1 MSTPA
6 THLPDSAPV
15 STPLR
20 FVTAASLF
28 DGHDAAINIMRRLI
42 QAQGTEVVHLGHNR
56 SVEDVV
62 RAALQ
67 EDADAIA
74 LSSYQ
79 GGHVEYFKYMVDMLR
94 ERNAGHIRVFGG
106 GGGTIT
112 PEEIRELQEY
122 GVERIYHPNDGMH
135 MGLVAMIEDVVR
147 RAAHARNSGLATRN
161 PGQLANLSLDDEIGV
176 GRMLSALED
185 GLFSEAEL
193 VVLRKQWA
201 SPLVHGSRVPGPGSR
216 LPPVIGITGTGG
228 AGKSSVTDELL
239 NRFLQHFPAMR
250 IGVIAVDPTRRRT
263 GGALL
268 GDRIRMNSLRSKRV
282 FMRSMATRRQ
292 HVATNE
298 VLRDCIAFMKGVGF
312 DLIIVETAGIGQSD
326 SEIVDLVDFPVYVM
340 TSDYGAAS
348 QLEKIDMI
356 DFAELIVLN
365 KYDRRGAE
373 DALRDVRKQWKRNRV
388 AFQTADE
395 DVPVYPTIAS
405 QFNDPGIT
413 WMFVN
418 LCRLLR
424 EKLGVGSGS
433 GSDDQGAG
441 LAPPAVVGGT
451 SVASS
456 SPTAA
461 GRKKLATKVPPTL
474 ITSAAAAHSG
484 TASAANDAD
493 GTSEFAAGAATS
505 RCSFTPTTDTA
516 LKEPR
521 ATVLIP
527 GQRVRY
533 LAEIAEQGR
542 AINKAIE
549 TQSEIADRAQSYW
562 QSLRDLD
569 DPALPTALDTYPPAA
584 LVFYANAAARS
595 AGAAPRS
602 SSSYA
607 DFPTCGDRRY
617 GVPERR
623 TTRFQWEVRRDESAE
638 AKAQSEGGPRTAAV
652 SPKAAI
658 TADRTLVTLRQR
670 YNAAIASLS
679 PEALSQLRAWP
690 ERLKSITDEFT
701 EYQVRDKAIRVE
713 NYRDSLSH
721 QKIPKIA
728 APTYR
733 SWGELLTF
741 LGKENLPGFYPYTGG
756 VYPYRRSGEDPI
768 RMFAGEGTPER
779 TNRRFHYLSVGQPA
793 ARLSTAF
800 DSVTLYGEDPA
811 ERPDIFG
818 KIGNSGVSI
827 ATLDDMKKLYS
838 GFDLCAPTTSVSM
851 TINGP
856 APMILA
862 MFMNTAIDQQVEKY
876 LREDESRW
884 SDAQAKIKTFFDGR
898 PRPEYSGTLPQ
909 TNDGLGLALLGITGD
924 QLVEPEVYENIKAN
938 TLSTVRG
945 TVQADI
951 LKEDQAQNTC
961 IFSTEFALRMM
972 GDIQQ
977 YFVDQKVRNFYSVSI
992 SGYHIAEAGANPIS
1006 QLAFTL
1012 SNGFTIVEY
1021 YLARGMHIDDFAPN
1035 LSFFFSNGMDP
1046 EYTVIG
1052 RVARRIW
1059 ARAMRERYGAAPRS
1073 QMMKYHIQT
1082 SGRSLHAQEIQ
1093 FNDIRTTLQALYALF
1108 DNCNSLH
1115 TNAYDEAITTPT
1127 EESVRRAVAIQMII
1141 NKELGLN
1148 FCENPWQG
1156 SFIVDKLTDI
1166 VEEAVYKE
1174 FEAISE
1180 RGGVLGAMD
1189 TMYQRGKIQ
1198 EESMYYE
1205 HKKHDGS
1212 LPLVGVNTFL
1222 PKEHAGDIVTE
1233 IELIRSTPD
1242 EKGQQITNV
1251 KAYQE
1256 NRNGLPH
1263 NPFVLTEPKAKAP
1276 TQQANLSKD
1285 ERASEPTASGTRNL
1299 TFLQQTARARQNV
1312 FTALME
1318 AVKTHSLGQISHALY
1333 DVGGEYRRNM

>member
-1 MSTPA
+1 MSSPA
-6 THLPDSAPV
+6 KHVPASAPQTET
-15 STPLR
+15 TPLR

-28 DGHDAAINIMRRLI
+28 DGHDAAINIMRRII
-42 QAQGTEVVHLGHNR
+42 QSQGAEVIHLGHNR

-94 ERNAGHIRVFGG
+94 ERGAGHVRVFGG

-112 PEEIRELQEY
+112 PEEIRELQAY
-122 GVERIYHPNDGMH
+122 GVERIYHPNDGMKL
-135 MGLVAMIEDVVR
+135 GLVEMIEDVMNR
-147 RAAHARNSGLATRN
+147 TRAAVDQRVETAASKVDV
-161 PGQLANLSLDDEIGV
+161 DDEISIGH
-176 GRMLSALED
+176 MLSTIEEGRLGD
-185 GLFSEAEL
+185 AEL
-193 VVLRKQWA
+193 ERLRKEWKLAGKQT
-201 SPLVHGSRVPGPGSR
+201 
-216 LPPVIGITGTGG
+216 PVLGLTGTGG
-228 AGKSSVTDELL
+228 AGKSSVVDELL
-239 NRFLQHFPAMR
+239 LRFLHAFPEMR
-250 IGVIAVDPTRRRT
+250 IAVLAVDPTRRRS

-268 GDRIRMNSLRSKRV
+268 GDRIRMNSLRSHRV
-282 FMRSMATRRQ
+282 YMRSMATRRQ
-292 HVATNE
+292 HAATSV
-298 VLRDCIAFMKGVGF
+298 VLHDCIDFLKSQPY
-312 DLIIVETAGIGQSD
+312 DLVIVETAGIGQSD

-356 DFAELIVLN
+356 DFADLVVLN
-365 KYDRRGAE
+365 KFDKRGAE
-373 DALRDVRKQWKRNRV
+373 DALRDVRKQWKRNHT
-388 AFQTADE
+388 AFGVKDD

-405 QFNDPGIT
+405 QFNDPGVT
-413 WMFVN
+413 WMFTN
-418 LCRLLR
+418 LCRLMR
-424 EKLGVGSGS
+424 EKLH
-433 GSDDQGAG
+433 
-441 LAPPAVVGGT
+441 L
-451 SVASS
+451 
-456 SPTAA
+456 
-461 GRKKLATKVPPTL
+461 
-474 ITSAAAAHSG
+474 
-484 TASAANDAD
+484 
-493 GTSEFAAGAATS
+493 GAATS
-505 RCSFTPTTDTA
+505 KAGQPALEPSSSRGGQGGVAPAEAGCSWAPQLDTT

-527 GQRVRY
+527 GARVRY

-542 AINKAIE
+542 AINKGIE
-549 TQSEIADRAQSYW
+549 TQAEFASKAQHYYESLKELGDDKLPRPLDLYGSADLHAE
-562 QSLRDLD
+562 
-569 DPALPTALDTYPPAA
+569 
-584 LVFYANAAARS
+584 
-595 AGAAPRS
+595 
-602 SSSYA
+602 
-607 DFPTCGDRRY
+607 GDR
-617 GVPERR
+617 
-623 TTRFQWEVRRDESAE
+623 S
-638 AKAQSEGGPRTAAV
+638 
-652 SPKAAI
+652 
-658 TADRTLVTLRQR
+658 LVTLRQR
-670 YNAAIASLS
+670 YNAALKELS
-679 PEALSQLRAWP
+679 HEAIHQLREWP
-690 ERLKSITDEFT
+690 ALYQSVTADVN
-701 EYQVRDKAIRVE
+701 EYKVRDKVIRVD
-713 NYRDSLSH
+713 NYRESLSH
-721 QKIPKIA
+721 QKIPKV
-728 APTYR
+728 APPK
-733 SWGELLTF
+733 SKDWGELVTF
-741 LGKENLPGFYPYTGG
+741 LGKENLPGHYPYTGG
-756 VYPYRRSGEDPI
+756 VYPYRRSGEDPT

-779 TNRRFHYLSVGQPA
+779 TNRRFHYLSQGGA
-793 ARLSTAF
+793 ATRLSTAF

-811 ERPDIFG
+811 PRPDIYG
-818 KIGNSGVSI
+818 KIGNSGVNI

-838 GFDLCAPTTSVSM
+838 GFDLSAPSTSVSM

-862 MFMNTAIDQQVEKY
+862 MFMNTAIDQNVEKY
-876 LREDESRW
+876 LKADDARW
-884 SDAQAKIKTFFDGR
+884 AEAEKKIAKLYEGR
-898 PRPEYSGTLPQ
+898 QRPQYLGELPKG
-909 TNDGLGLALLGITGD
+909 NDGLGLGLLGVSGD
-924 QLVEPEVYENIKAN
+924 ELVDAETYARIKIE
-938 TLSTVRG
+938 TLTQVRG

-977 YFVDQKVRNFYSVSI
+977 YFVDHKVRNFYSVSI

-1021 YLARGMHIDDFAPN
+1021 YLARGMKVDDFAPN

-1059 ARAMRERYGAAPRS
+1059 ARAMRERYGASPRS

-1093 FNDIRTTLQALYALF
+1093 FNDIRTTLQAMYALF

-1148 FCENPWQG
+1148 FNENPWQG
-1156 SFIVDKLTDI
+1156 SYVVDTLTDL

-1212 LPLVGVNTFL
+1212 LPLIGVNTFL
-1222 PKEHAGDIVTE
+1222 PKDHGGEIATE
-1233 IELIRSTPD
+1233 IELIRSTEE
-1242 EKGQQITNV
+1242 EKGAQIAHV
-1251 KAYQE
+1251 KMYGEA
-1256 NRNGLPH
+1256 RNALVPGSLR
-1263 NPFVLTEPKAKAP
+1263 T
-1276 TQQANLSKD
+1276 
-1285 ERASEPTASGTRNL
+1285 
-1299 TFLQQTARARQNV
+1299 LQDTARERGNV
-1312 FTALME
+1312 FERLME
-1318 AVKTHSLGQISHALY
+1318 AVKYNSLGQISHALY
-1333 DVGGEYRRNM
+1333 EVGGEYRRNM

>member
-6 THLPDSAPV
+6 PHLPQTQTETS
-15 STPLR
+15 PLR

-42 QAQGTEVVHLGHNR
+42 QAQGAEVIHLGHNR

-94 ERNAGHIRVFGG
+94 ERGAGHIRVFGG

-112 PEEIRELQEY
+112 PEEIRELQAY
-122 GVERIYHPNDGMH
+122 GVERIYHPNDGMK
-135 MGLVAMIEDVVR
+135 MGLVEMIEDVVR
-147 RAAHARNSGLATRN
+147 RAGDARDTAPAADDASV
-161 PGQLANLSLDDEIGV
+161 PGIGDEIAI
-176 GRMLSALED
+176 GRMLSRLED
-185 GLFSEAEL
+185 GAFGDAEL
-193 VVLRKQWA
+193 AHLRRQWQLA
-201 SPLVHGSRVPGPGSR
+201 GGRT
-216 LPPVIGITGTGG
+216 PVIGITGTGG

-239 NRFLQHFPAMR
+239 NRFLASFPQMR
-250 IGVIAVDPTRRRT
+250 IAVVSVDPTRRRT

-268 GDRIRMNSLRSKRV
+268 GDRIRMNSLRSPRV
-282 FMRSMATRRQ
+282 YMRSMATRRQ
-292 HVATNE
+292 HAAINT
-298 VLRDCIAFMKGVGF
+298 VLRDCIGF
-312 DLIIVETAGIGQSD
+312 LKSLAYDLVIVETAGIGQSD
-326 SEIVDLVDFPVYVM
+326 SEIVDLVDFPMYVM
-340 TSDYGAAS
+340 TSDFGAPS
-348 QLEKIDMI
+348 QLEKIDML
-356 DFAELIVLN
+356 DYAELVVLN
-365 KYDRRGAE
+365 KFDKRGAE

-388 AFQTADE
+388 AFAMKDE

-405 QFNDPGIT
+405 QFNDPGIS
-413 WMFVN
+413 WMFAN

-424 EKLGVGSGS
+424 DKR
-433 GSDDQGAG
+433 GAG
-441 LAPPAVVGGT
+441 NAE
-451 SVASS
+451 
-456 SPTAA
+456 
-461 GRKKLATKVPPTL
+461 
-474 ITSAAAAHSG
+474 AAAQGGCDWMPAI
-484 TASAANDAD
+484 D
-493 GTSEFAAGAATS
+493 
-505 RCSFTPTTDTA
+505 TT

-527 GQRVRY
+527 GSRVRY

-542 AINKAIE
+542 AINARIE
-549 TQSEIADRAQSYW
+549 SQAEVAERAQGCW
-562 QSLRDLD
+562 QALKELD
-569 DPALPTALDTYPPAA
+569 DAALPAA
-584 LVFYANAAARS
+584 LDLYPADALTDAAADTSLR
-595 AGAAPRS
+595 
-602 SSSYA
+602 
-607 DFPTCGDRRY
+607 
-617 GVPERR
+617 
-623 TTRFQWEVRRDESAE
+623 
-638 AKAQSEGGPRTAAV
+638 
-652 SPKAAI
+652 
-658 TADRTLVTLRQR
+658 TLRQR
-670 YNAAIASLS
+670 YNDAVQSLDS
-679 PEALSQLRAWP
+679 EALRLLREWP
-690 ERLKSITDEFT
+690 ARLKSITDEVN
-701 EYQVRDKAIRVE
+701 EYQVRGKTIRVE
-713 NYRDSLSH
+713 NYRESLSH
-721 QKIPKIA
+721 QQIPKIA

-733 SWGELLTF
+733 SWGELLVF
-741 LGKENLPGFYPYTGG
+741 LQKENLPGSYPYTGG

-779 TNRRFHYLSVGQPA
+779 TNRRFHYLSLGQPA

-811 ERPDIFG
+811 PRPDIYG
-818 KIGNSGVSI
+818 KIGNSGVNI
-827 ATLDDMKKLYS
+827 PTLDDMKKLYS

-876 LREDESRW
+876 LKADPARW
-884 SDAQAKIKTFFDGR
+884 AEAEKKIAAMFEGR
-898 PRPEYSGTLPQ
+898 ARPQYHGELPP
-909 TNDGLGLALLGITGD
+909 TNNGLGLGLLGVTGD
-924 QLVEPEVYENIKAN
+924 QLVDADTYARIKAE

-977 YFVDQKVRNFYSVSI
+977 YFVDHGVRNFYSVSI

-1021 YLARGMHIDDFAPN
+1021 YLARGMKIDDFAPN

-1059 ARAMRERYGAAPRS
+1059 ARAMRERYGANERS

-1198 EESMYYE
+1198 EESLYYE

-1212 LPLVGVNTFL
+1212 LPLVGVNMFL
-1222 PKEHAGDIVTE
+1222 PKEHAGEVATE
-1233 IELIRSTPD
+1233 IELIRSTEE
-1242 EKGQQITNV
+1242 EKGQQIENV
-1251 KAYQE
+1251 RNWQR
-1256 NRNGLPH
+1256 NRNALAPAGETSHSHEVAGSACSDAGVHDGHGL
-1263 NPFVLTEPKAKAP
+1263 AY
-1276 TQQANLSKD
+1276 
-1285 ERASEPTASGTRNL
+1285 
-1299 TFLQQTARARQNV
+1299 LQNTARERRNV
-1312 FTALME
+1312 FAALIE

>member
-6 THLPDSAPV
+6 SQIDSTATAAQPDAS
-15 STPLR
+15 PLR

-42 QAQGTEVVHLGHNR
+42 QSQGAEVIHLGHNR

-67 EDADAIA
+67 EDADGIA

-79 GGHVEYFKYMVDMLR
+79 GGHVEYFKYMVDMLK
-94 ERNAGHIRVFGG
+94 ERGAGHIRVFGG

-112 PEEIRELQEY
+112 PEEIRELQAY
-122 GVERIYHPNDGMH
+122 GVERIYHPNDGMK
-135 MGLVAMIEDVVR
+135 MGLVEMIEDVVG
-147 RAAHARNSGLATRN
+147 RASAARDSGFGSRDSAQQT
-161 PGQLANLSLDDEIGV
+161 PDIDDEIGI
-176 GRMLSALED
+176 GRVLSAIED
-185 GLFSEAEL
+185 GVYSESEL
-193 VVLRKQWA
+193 ALMRKGWQKPRSSD
-201 SPLVHGSRVPGPGSR
+201 SPIPNPQSHPAT
-216 LPPVIGITGTGG
+216 PVIGITGTGG

-239 NRFLQHFPAMR
+239 NRFLASFPQMR
-250 IGVIAVDPTRRRT
+250 IAVISVDPTRRRS

-268 GDRIRMNSLRSKRV
+268 GDRIRMNSLRSHRV
-282 FMRSMATRRQ
+282 YMRSMATRRQ
-292 HVATNE
+292 NVATNA
-298 VLRDCIAFMKGVGF
+298 VLKDCIGF
-312 DLIIVETAGIGQSD
+312 LKSLAYDLVIVETAGIGQSD
-326 SEIVDLVDFPVYVM
+326 SEIVDLVDFPMYVM

-356 DFAELIVLN
+356 DYAELIVLN
-365 KYDRRGAE
+365 KYDKRGAE
-373 DALRDVRKQWKRNRV
+373 DALRDIRKQWKRNRV

-405 QFNDPGIT
+405 QFNDPGVS
-413 WMFVN
+413 WMFAN
-418 LCRLLR
+418 LCRLLC
-424 EKLGVGSGS
+424 EKTGVG
-433 GSDDQGAG
+433 A
-441 LAPPAVVGGT
+441 
-451 SVASS
+451 
-456 SPTAA
+456 
-461 GRKKLATKVPPTL
+461 
-474 ITSAAAAHSG
+474 
-484 TASAANDAD
+484 ASAANGASHDDAN
-493 GTSEFAAGAATS
+493 GIAAKAA
-505 RCSFTPTTDTA
+505 PTTALACDFRPNLDTS

-527 GQRVRY
+527 GARVRY
-533 LAEIAEQGR
+533 LAEIAESGR
-542 AINKAIE
+542 RINSDIE
-549 TQSEIADRAQSYW
+549 RQAEAADRAQAMW
-562 QSLRDLD
+562 QALQELEDPQLPKALDLYHSDDLQPARNTNASSFAGEVGAQRAPAAGAGMATVVDSPSPAVPADPVQAGIAPDPNAVAPAEAGAHGRSGSGSATSLD
-569 DPALPTALDTYPPAA
+569 DQ
-584 LVFYANAAARS
+584 RS
-595 AGAAPRS
+595 GQSKSGSHGRGNDERVDRS
-602 SSSYA
+602 
-607 DFPTCGDRRY
+607 
-617 GVPERR
+617 
-623 TTRFQWEVRRDESAE
+623 
-638 AKAQSEGGPRTAAV
+638 
-652 SPKAAI
+652 
-658 TADRTLVTLRQR
+658 LLTLRQR
-670 YNAAIASLS
+670 YNDAIQ
-679 PEALSQLRAWP
+679 ALSSESLKLLREWP
-690 ERLKSITDEFT
+690 QRLKSITDEFT
-701 EYQVRDKAIRVE
+701 EYQVRDKSIKVD

-728 APTYR
+728 APTYT

-741 LGKENLPGFYPYTGG
+741 LGKENLPGSYPYTGG
-756 VYPYRRSGEDPI
+756 VYPYRRTGEDPI

-811 ERPDIFG
+811 PRPDIYG
-818 KIGNSGVSI
+818 KIGNSGVNI
-827 ATLDDMKKLYS
+827 PTLDDMKKLYS

-862 MFMNTAIDQQVEKY
+862 MFMNCAIDQQVEKY
-876 LREDESRW
+876 LKADDARWQEAEAKLAKLFEGRE
-884 SDAQAKIKTFFDGR
+884 R
-898 PRPEYSGTLPQ
+898 PGYHGELPP
-909 TNDGLGLALLGITGD
+909 TNDGLGLSLLGVSGD
-924 QLVEPEVYENIKAN
+924 QMVDAGTYAGIKAR
-938 TLSTVRG
+938 TLATVRG

-977 YFVDQKVRNFYSVSI
+977 YFVDRKVRNFYSVSI

-1021 YLARGMHIDDFAPN
+1021 YLARGMRVDDFAPN

-1059 ARAMRERYGAAPRS
+1059 ARAMRERYGANERS

-1141 NKELGLN
+1141 NKEMGLN
-1148 FCENPWQG
+1148 FIENPWQG
-1156 SFIVDKLTDI
+1156 SFAVDYLTDI

-1212 LPLVGVNTFL
+1212 LPLVGVNMFL
-1222 PKEHAGDIVTE
+1222 PKEHAGEIATE
-1233 IELIRSTPD
+1233 IELIRSTEE
-1242 EKGQQITNV
+1242 EKGQQIENV
-1251 KAYQE
+1251 RNWQEGRNALAPKGETSHAHQADADEQAPVVHDGHGLAYLQ
-1256 NRNGLPH
+1256 NAAR
-1263 NPFVLTEPKAKAP
+1263 
-1276 TQQANLSKD
+1276 
-1285 ERASEPTASGTRNL
+1285 ERR
-1299 TFLQQTARARQNV
+1299 NV
-1312 FTALME
+1312 FEALME